1 MGSCQWAWEKLA
13 GTISSH
19 ALEFGWAT
27 LPLVNS
33 HEKRCLGPF
42 GVMVQSLVG
51 HYFSIA
57 KKHKKSNLASFGVM
71 DHNLFW
77 QNSSLPMANERSR
90 SWSFGVMDQCL
101 VWQHS
106 PLLISMSNV
115 GSNHSESWS
124 RVLLGKTS
132 LLIMGVRKVNPD
144 NLDHDQRL
152 VGEHST
158 LAKAMS
164 NVVWNHLESW
174 VPLGNTLSLLM
185 GMTKVVWSYLA
196 SWITVWF
203 GNSPPLQMG
212 MRNVIWEHLESFNR
226 VWFGNTPPC

>member
-1 MGSCQWAWEKLA
+1 
-13 GTISSH
+13 
-19 ALEFGWAT
+19 
-27 LPLVNS
+27 
-33 HEKRCLGPF
+33 
-42 GVMVQSLVG
+42 
-51 HYFSIA
+51 
-57 KKHKKSNLASFGVM
+57 M
-71 DHNLFW
+71 DRNLFW

-90 SWSFGVMDQCL
+90 SWSFRVMDQCL

-144 NLDHDQRL
+144 NLDHDQSL

-158 LAKAMS
+158 LAKAMT

-185 GMTKVVWSYLA
+185 GMTKVVSIWHHGPQFGLATVHLCKWVWETLFRNIWSHAIEFGLA
-196 SWITVWF
+196 TLPLANGYKNGCSGTF
-203 GNSPPLQMG
+203 GVMQYRCLN
-212 MRNVIWEHLESFNR
+212 
-226 VWFGNTPPC
+226 NTPPLLIDL